1 LGKEIV
7 IKFDEDAYR
16 EYKELQQLVAEGKV
30 AKKMPTYSQLLSSIN
45 TALGNIKAN
54 PYFGDLIP
62 QKYLSRAVIDR
73 YGTDKIWR
81 VELVGYWRLLYTL
94 IGDEVKIVAFILEY
108 MDHNKY
114 NKIFGYRKK

>member
-1 LGKEIV
+1 MGKEIV